1 MQYIAD
7 EPDGNG
13 IGLDPLWIADT
24 VATIRARDPYHPI
37 SLVLNCVEHPYR
49 TVDDYAVY
57 ADIVLSDPYP
67 IGLRNQVRG
76 ATLRV
81 HEAWFAPETE
91 RRTERRTPCARSAG
105 RL

>member
-76 ATLRV
+76 AT
-81 HEAWFAPETE
+81 
-91 RRTERRTPCARSAG
+91 
-105 RL
+105 